1 MDMKAT
7 HKLTY
12 LPDGDEYLF
21 SVLGNNYYWTTEGN
35 PRWIGPFS
43 LFTENYV
50 ENPKW
55 LVEKVNKFKGNK

>member
-1 MDMKAT
+1 MEMKAT

-21 SVLGNNYYWTTEGN
+21 YVVGDSFNWSTKKDPTW
-35 PRWIGPFS
+35 RGPFS
-43 LFTENYV
+43 RFTENYV